1 MNYWNKC
8 NNFWLHFWT
17 YTCIFNRFLIEI
29 LRLLETIGTYWP
41 CWPLLAPMV
50 CPCIALTLAFPFGL
64 RHRHHHHHH
73 AAKPSFRPP
82 SRAYHV
88 IGVPTSQYGLR
99 ASARLGWGS
108 FSTKATQGIKCD
120 ICLSDM
126 FHTLAARVPGASGN
140 FKSINDCTLA
150 ARVPGASGNFKSIN
164 EYTLAEA
171 SGQKQNTLAEASG
184 IVSVW

>member
-1 MNYWNKC
+1 M
-8 NNFWLHFWT
+8 
-17 YTCIFNRFLIEI
+17 EP
-29 LRLLETIGTYWP
+29 IGPVGPYWP
-41 CWPLLAPMV
+41 LGAAQLCKSAVQNNCAERPLQ
-50 CPCIALTLAFPFGL
+50 
-64 RHRHHHHHH
+64 
-73 AAKPSFRPP
+73 
-82 SRAYHV
+82 RAYHV

-99 ASARLGWGS
+99 TSARLGWGS

-140 FKSINDCTLA
+140 FKSIN
-150 ARVPGASGNFKSIN
+150 

-184 IVSVW
+184 QKQNTLAKASGIVSV